1 MFINLIQPSQPNR
14 FHLNCEFCL
23 FADPHHLQLRSMLLS
38 LMPGLPVIV
47 VISGL
52 PVLFAAAPAW
62 LGSSLFSS
70 FHQPTLAGTCK
81 IFLSAVHLR
90 PPRAH
95 LGWYLQDIPPS
106 CCLLQFPGTSWLEY
120 SSPSGLPASLAA
132 APVWLGSSLSSPWL
146 VPAGHP
152 HLTVSLR
159 SSPAHPGWCLRDIPI
174 SLCLSQASLSSLW
187 LVSTGPPHI
196 TVSLRS
202 HQLAPAGA
210 YWAYSSPCSSGPHQL
225 TLAGA
230 CYRRAPPAMGLVS

>member
-1 MFINLIQPSQPNR
+1 MFQNLIQPSQPNR
-14 FHLNCEFCL
+14 FHLKCEFCL
-23 FADPHHLQLRSMLLS
+23 FADPHHLQLRNMLLS

-70 FHQPTLAGTCK
+70 FHQSTLAGTCK

-106 CCLLQFPGTSWLEY
+106 CCLLQFPCTSWLEY

-159 SSPAHPGWCLRDIPI
+159 SSPAHPGWCLRDLPI
-174 SLCLSQASLSSLW
+174 SLCLSQASLSSL
-187 LVSTGPPHI
+187 
-196 TVSLRS
+196 
-202 HQLAPAGA
+202 
-210 YWAYSSPCSSGPHQL
+210 
-225 TLAGA
+225 
-230 CYRRAPPAMGLVS
+230 